1 MYVLIEDDDLLEKI
15 STIWDKVST
24 DIKKEFD
31 SKPIYNKKFSK
42 LNVKSHGYEFT
53 DFYDKKIRK

>member
-15 STIWDKVST
+15 NTIWDKVST

-42 LNVKSHGYEFT
+42 LKVKSHGNEFT
-53 DFYDKKIRK
+53 DFYDKKIRR